1 MEAKDYEFSWFEND
15 GERDGKRRLNQRE
28 NAWRLFW
35 LVSSLF
41 IRESSDSDDLSG
53 IEERTKT
60 QSNTLTSS

>member
-1 MEAKDYEFSWFEND
+1 MEAKDYEFSCFEND